1 MFFSLWLSS
10 ARCPAHLNLVRY
22 AARQPLGVGLTF
34 CSPQPVVAASVGWAV
49 LTASPA
55 QRRLETGAGRHW
67 GCCPQSRLSRHL
79 SSRRLGLEGLP
90 VGFVRGFLLGFGSR
104 LSLAA

>member
-1 MFFSLWLSS
+1 MWHAIRLES
-10 ARCPAHLNLVRY
+10 ALV
-22 AARQPLGVGLTF
+22 F
-34 CSPQPVVAASVGWAV
+34 CLPEPCVAASVGWAV

-79 SSRRLGLEGLP
+79 AIRRFGIEGVP
-90 VGFVRGFLLGFGSR
+90 VGIGSGYLVCFVSR
-104 LSLAA
+104 LSLAT